1 MALNILGGGIL
12 ITIFLVVFA
21 AITIYLYKLSDISDD
36 ELRNIDTEDER

>member
-21 AITIYLYKLSDISDD
+21 AVTIYLYKLSEISDG
-36 ELRNIDTEDER
+36 ELENIDTEDER